1 MKAIQRAQTRDV
13 DAHPGLPLTKREALA
28 RLRNLSEPR
37 LLRLST
43 GENVPSRGVVVR
55 ISYCMSTVHV
65 QQMVAVSISY
75 RGSSHSEDGD
85 RIVIIVVCMR
95 NL

>member
-1 MKAIQRAQTRDV
+1 M

-43 GENVPSRGVVVR
+43 EENAPSWGVVVR
-55 ISYCMSTVHV
+55 ISYCMSTVRV
-65 QQMVAVSISY
+65 QQMVAVIINY
-75 RGSSHSEDGD
+75 RSSSHSEDGA

-95 NL
+95 NLWGF